1 MNMDI
6 LGVVEEVTHDGNI
19 IVRGTVTPEYGNI
32 VYDSKKNK
40 IGSVK
45 RIFGPVDGP
54 YVSVTPV
61 DKTVLV
67 SISGKNVYFERGTQ
81 HGKNKRRN

>member
-1 MNMDI
+1 MDV

-19 IVRGTVTPEYGNI
+19 IVRGAVTPEYGNI

-54 YVSVTPV
+54 YVSVAPV

-67 SISGKNVYFERGTQ
+67 SISGKNVYFEKGAQ
-81 HGKNKRRN
+81 YGKNKRRN